1 MNIKKNLIKLLGFAF
16 PNYQYKI
23 KFIAFLV
30 LIYIVVLNIIDYVPF
45 FKTTA
50 KKIIKIINNSIFT
63 KTFLYFIKIL
73 NFTIYI
79 CQGFL
84 IFSCIM
90 SLFTILIPFFK
101 INGIRCFIQLSCYQ
115 WVLYSCIAFINY
127 IVFKKNTYKDT
138 LFCLTFLIVLYINW
152 KQKIKENN
160 Q

>member
-50 KKIIKIINNSIFT
+50 KKIIKIIKIINNSIFT

-138 LFCLTFLIVLYINW
+138 LFCLTFLIVLYIN
-152 KQKIKENN
+152 
-160 Q
+160 

>member
-1 MNIKKNLIKLLGFAF
+1 MNLKKNLIKILGFAF

-30 LIYIVVLNIIDYVPF
+30 LMYIVVLNIIDYVPF
-45 FKTTA
+45 FRTTA

-101 INGIRCFIQLSCYQ
+101 INEIRCFIQLSCYQ

-127 IVFKKNTYKDT
+127 IVFKKKYLQRYVI
-138 LFCLTFLIVLYINW
+138 LFNFLDCFVY
-152 KQKIKENN
+152 
-160 Q
+160 